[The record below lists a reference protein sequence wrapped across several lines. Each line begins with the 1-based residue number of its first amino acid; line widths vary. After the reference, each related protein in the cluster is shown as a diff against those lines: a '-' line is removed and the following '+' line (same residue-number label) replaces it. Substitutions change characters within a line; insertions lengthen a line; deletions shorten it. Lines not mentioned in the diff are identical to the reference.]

1 MFSWKTNFTKSKVG
15 DKYKKSCGHSQKLLS
30 VEPNILVVSW
40 RQICDNPLATKVWRQ
55 ILCKENDIVP
65 PSYLLSF
72 IFSINLVLPLLLYV
86 ILSTNTNQNSLVCRP
101 QLFVGSLPFTI
112 CSYLANFFLKKKNFR
127 RTWALHDSHRIL
139 LVSSVPWLLHSFE
152 LPTKYG
158 QDKNIKTSDNFLQ
171 FWIIIQNF
179 KWF

>member
-40 RQICDNPLATKVWRQ
+40 RQICDNPLTTKVWRQ

-72 IFSINLVLPLLLYV
+72 IFSINLVLPLLFYV

-101 QLFVGSLPFTI
+101 QLFVGSLLFTI
-112 CSYLANFFLKKKNFR
+112 CSYLANLFSKKEKFSENMSI
-127 RTWALHDSHRIL
+127 A
-139 LVSSVPWLLHSFE
+139 WLS
-152 LPTKYG
+152 
-158 QDKNIKTSDNFLQ
+158 
-171 FWIIIQNF
+171 
-179 KWF
+179 